1 MEPKKK
7 YLYIALFWTVLVTFL
22 SLVNNIKS
30 DIGLEIPYKDKIV
43 HFVFY
48 SVFTGIW
55 GLFFLTFQKNK
66 NKTLLLVFFF
76 SIFYGIIMEIC
87 QGMFTTTREPDVY
100 DVLANT
106 LGSVFGW
113 CILCFLLR
121 KKK

>member
-48 SVFTGIW
+48 SVFTSIW

-113 CILCFLLR
+113 YILCFLLR